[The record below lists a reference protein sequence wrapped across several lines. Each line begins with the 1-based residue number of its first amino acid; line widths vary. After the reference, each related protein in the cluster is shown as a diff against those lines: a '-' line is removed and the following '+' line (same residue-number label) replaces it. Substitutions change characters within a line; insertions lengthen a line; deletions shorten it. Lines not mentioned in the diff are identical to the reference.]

1 MLRERT
7 LHHLLLAV
15 ARSLEE
21 VPENSKYR
29 ETIRDSCE
37 TLKISREHRGPYLV
51 SFSNEKGQVSKS
63 VETSQFRF
71 HERGDIPA
79 QVKLR
84 EDLPDARSYNW
95 EQATELWQSLLGVPL
110 SRPRG
115 LAPARPDNSK
125 VYRTEVLYLV
135 FISISLLSV
144 EFYTGQ
150 IWPSCLLLAWTVP
163 LTQPKRAHLWVAIF
177 MMTASLWL
185 SGREYPLFALII
197 VIISLHFEYL
207 DKSRLAILWPFLGCL
222 LIIGAFPDHLK
233 IVMLVPIF
241 EILVSLVQRSYRRIT
256 IQIISILL
264 ISSSVLI
271 GNSNSLSINLRGWI
285 ILPVGLI
292 LSVVIFPYSS
302 EPNLI
307 RISSPLVL
315 SLGAIYLQFDIVGT
329 VGLLLVWAL
338 QTVLFCRVSNSTRGK
353 VIGAGTPVSLRKR
366 DLTS

>member
-21 VPENSKYR
+21 VPENSIHR

-51 SFSNEKGQVSKS
+51 SFSNEKGHVSSS

-79 QVKLR
+79 QVQLR
-84 EDLPDARSYNW
+84 KDLPDARSHNW
-95 EQATELWQSLLGVPL
+95 EQATELWQAMLGVPL

-115 LAPARPDNSK
+115 LAPARPDYGK
-125 VYRTEVLYLV
+125 VDRTEILCL
-135 FISISLLSV
+135 FLISISLLLV

-150 IWPSCLLLAWTVP
+150 VWPPCLLLAWTVT
-163 LTQPKRAHLWVAIF
+163 LIQPKRAHLLIAIF
-177 MMTASLWL
+177 TIIASL
-185 SGREYPLFALII
+185 SMTGREYPLFALII
-197 VIISLHFEYL
+197 VIIAIHLENL

-222 LIIGAFPDHLK
+222 IVAGVFPDHLK
-233 IVMLVPIF
+233 IVVLVPLF
-241 EILVSLVQRSYRRIT
+241 EILVSVVQRSFRRMT
-256 IQIISILL
+256 IQIISVLL
-264 ISSSVLI
+264 IISFVLI
-271 GNSNSLSINLRGWI
+271 GNSNSLSINAQGWI

-307 RISSPLVL
+307 RISAPLVL
-315 SLGAIYLQFDIVGT
+315 TLGAVYLQFDLVGT
-329 VGLLLVWAL
+329 VGVLLVWSL
-338 QTVLFCRVSNSTRGK
+338 QTLLFRRVNNSAQSE
-353 VIGAGTPVSLRKR
+353 VIDAGTPVLLRKR
-366 DLTS
+366 NLTS